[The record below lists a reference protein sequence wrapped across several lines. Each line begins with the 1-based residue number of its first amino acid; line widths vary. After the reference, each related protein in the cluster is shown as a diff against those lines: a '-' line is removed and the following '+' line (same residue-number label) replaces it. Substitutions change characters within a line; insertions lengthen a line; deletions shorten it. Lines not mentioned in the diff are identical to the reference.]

1 MVIHPLDKNKTG
13 KEAREYEAG
22 GVTILYRAVRK
33 SFTGKGP
40 FIQRPTGSG
49 RKKPCR
55 YLERKNVL
63 GRGESQCRGPE
74 ALAYLLCLKNEE
86 AGFDGGQ

>member
-1 MVIHPLDKNKTG
+1 MVIHLLDKNKTG
-13 KEAREYEAG
+13 KEVREYEAG

-49 RKKPCR
+49 RKKLCC
-55 YLERKNVL
+55 YLEGIDVL
-63 GRGESQCRGPE
+63 ERGESQCRGPE
-74 ALAYLLCLKNEE
+74 ALAFLLCLNRLVLIE
-86 AGFDGGQ
+86 GSG